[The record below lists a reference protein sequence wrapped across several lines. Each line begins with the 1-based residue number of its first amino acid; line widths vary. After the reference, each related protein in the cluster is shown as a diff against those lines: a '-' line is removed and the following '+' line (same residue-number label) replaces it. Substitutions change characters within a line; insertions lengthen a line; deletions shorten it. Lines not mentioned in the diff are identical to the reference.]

1 MTSPALSRA
10 LMWLFVIL
18 AIAWLVVAVRAA
30 QLGEIGVMGSGFLGT
45 AALLGLATWIGI
57 RGARLKARQQA
68 AQARHSARMILVAEL
83 GKHDDTT
90 LERIA
95 SSSGPAAEAALMILQ
110 GRHLGNPAGS
120 PRHTSA
126 EPR

>member
-1 MTSPALSRA
+1 MTSPRLSRA

-18 AIAWLVVAVRAA
+18 AIAWVVVAVRAA
-30 QLGEIGVMGSGFLGT
+30 QLGDTGVMASGFLGA
-45 AALLGLATWIGI
+45 AALLLLAAWIGI
-57 RGARLKARQQA
+57 RGVRRTARQQA
-68 AQARHSARMILVAEL
+68 AQARHAASMILVAEL
-83 GKHDDTT
+83 GKHDDAT

-120 PRHTSA
+120 PKHTALES
-126 EPR
+126 

>member
-1 MTSPALSRA
+1 MTPPRLSRA

-18 AIAWLVVAVRAA
+18 AVAWLVVAVRAA
-30 QLGEIGVMGSGFLGT
+30 RVGDTAVMASGFLGT
-45 AALLGLATWIGI
+45 ALLLGVAAWIGI

-68 AQARHSARMILVAEL
+68 AQARHAASMILLAEL
-83 GKHDDTT
+83 GRHDDAT

-95 SSSGPAAEAALMILQ
+95 ASSGPAAEAALMILQ

-120 PRHTSA
+120 PRHTSL
-126 EPR
+126 ES

>member
-1 MTSPALSRA
+1 MPNPRLSRA

-18 AIAWLVVAVRAA
+18 AIAWLVVAIRAA
-30 QLGEIGVMGSGFLGT
+30 RVGDSGVMASGFLGT
-45 AALLGLATWIGI
+45 ALLLVVAAWIGI
-57 RGARLKARQQA
+57 RGARLRARQQA
-68 AQARHSARMILVAEL
+68 AQARHAARMILMAEL
-83 GKHDDTT
+83 GRHDDAT

-120 PRHTSA
+120 PKHSA
-126 EPR
+126 PGS